1 MEPRIDMIEHNISAS
16 VVVAIIDPSFPGCE
30 GEDDGSHVAGV
41 EAGEVR
47 GRASS
52 SRSSVGGGWRVRG
65 QFVGSKARG

>member
-1 MEPRIDMIEHNISAS
+1 MRIDIIEYTTSAS
-16 VVVAIIDPSFPGCE
+16 VVVLAINSPSFPSRE
-30 GEDDGSHVAGV
+30 GEDGGSHVAGV

-65 QFVGSKARG
+65 